1 MLKIISLRNL
11 STCLFLFLAIHVIAQ
26 ETVKLKEFKFTKINV
41 KKPLCGY
48 LSTLNNVVFIENTT
62 SKEENHK
69 KILSH
74 LESLYEYPEDVIL
87 SNVPNEIVIQEQ
99 VGSLLSTISL
109 GYMSSF
115 DMKYNLT
122 FRITN
127 GEIKCTLSNIQSGNS
142 LISSSWNDFSGLC
155 LHRKNGKP
163 RKTMFG
169 ITDVK
174 IENHFNNLIKNIDSF

>member
-1 MLKIISLRNL
+1 MLKITSVHYL
-11 STCLFLFLAIHVIAQ
+11 STCLFLFFAINVTAQ
-26 ETVKLKEFKFTKINV
+26 ETVKLKEFKFKKINE
-41 KKPLCGY
+41 KTPCGY
-48 LSTLNNVVFIENTT
+48 LSTLNNVVFIENTS

-74 LESLYEYPEDVIL
+74 IESRYEYPEDVIL
-87 SNVPNEIVIQEQ
+87 SDVPNEIVIQEQ
-99 VGSLLSTISL
+99 ISSLLSTVSL

-115 DMKYNLT
+115 NMKYNLT
-122 FRITN
+122 FRITD

-142 LISSSWNDFSGLC
+142 LISNSWKDFSGLC

-174 IENHFNNLIKNIDSF
+174 IENHFNNLIKSIDSF

>member
-1 MLKIISLRNL
+1 MLKIISVRYL
-11 STCLFLFLAIHVIAQ
+11 STCLFLLFAINVTAQ
-26 ETVKLKEFKFTKINV
+26 ETVKLKEFKFTKINE
-41 KKPLCGY
+41 KTPCGY
-48 LSTLNNVVFIENTT
+48 LSTLNNVVFIENNS
-62 SKEENHK
+62 SKEGNHK

-74 LESLYEYPEDVIL
+74 IESRYEYPEDVIL

-99 VGSLLSTISL
+99 ISTLLSTVSL

-122 FRITN
+122 FRITD

-142 LISSSWNDFSGLC
+142 LIGSWKDFSGLC
-155 LHRKNGKP
+155 LQRKNGKP
-163 RKTMFG
+163 RKTMLG

-174 IENHFNNLIKNIDSF
+174 IENHFNNLIKSIDSF